1 MRSRSRGTDGSSSW
15 DQSPRPSLST
25 LSIKRNGVKNKNHE
39 GVSTKPIHVNLVLH
53 NFGRRSF
60 RKVEHEK
67 EKNIKRDA
75 AKKIKVYRHTQEAL
89 DKAKKKAIEARA
101 KEDADKQE
109 KLRKDTAEAAA
120 KANKER

>member
-1 MRSRSRGTDGSSSW
+1 
-15 DQSPRPSLST
+15 
-25 LSIKRNGVKNKNHE
+25 
-39 GVSTKPIHVNLVLH
+39 
-53 NFGRRSF
+53 
-60 RKVEHEK
+60 VEHEK